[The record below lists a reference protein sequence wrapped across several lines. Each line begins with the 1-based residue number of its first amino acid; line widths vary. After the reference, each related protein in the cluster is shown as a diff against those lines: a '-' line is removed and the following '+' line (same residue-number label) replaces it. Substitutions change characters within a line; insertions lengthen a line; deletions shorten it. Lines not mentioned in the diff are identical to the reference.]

1 MGQFNFIEGYVF
13 KGTIGVLVE
22 VSVSNEAV
30 VQSEAFGD
38 LARGLAQH
46 IAAMEPISV
55 EELLQQP
62 AVADPDRSVGELVA
76 NVATELSGRIAVTRF
91 VRWVANPDGT
101 EPPLS
106 QTYPAEPETS
116 APG

>member
-13 KGTIGVLVE
+13 KGAIGVLVE

-38 LARGLAQH
+38 LVRGLAQH

-76 NVATELSGRIAVTRF
+76 NVATEISVRIAVTRF

-101 EPPLS
+101 EPSL
-106 QTYPAEPETS
+106 QRMS
-116 APG
+116 ASGR